1 MDRST
6 IKSILT
12 SAALLA
18 FTLFSTALAPLAQTP
33 PANAQSDIASRVDQI
48 FARWDRPDSP
58 GCALGVIKDGKLIY
72 KKGYG
77 MANLEHDIPISP
89 ATVFNIGSA
98 SNQFTAMS
106 ILLLAKQ
113 GKLSL
118 DDDIRKYLPELSAY
132 QDTITIRHLIH
143 HTGGIRD
150 RIDILRLAS
159 RDFDQVYREDD
170 IIELLVRQKELNF
183 KPGARQ
189 LFSSS
194 GYVLLASIVKK
205 VSEKSLRQFANENI
219 FTPLGMTNTGF
230 QDEDAM
236 IIKNRATDYL
246 YNNNEG
252 GFEMKK
258 SNVEPVGDGG
268 LLTTVEDLLLWDQ
281 NFYQNKL
288 GGPELIDQLLTTGTL
303 NDSDRHRS

>member
-1 MDRST
+1 MNRST

-18 FTLFSTALAPLAQTP
+18 FTLFSIAFAPFAQTP
-33 PANAQSDIASRVDQI
+33 SANEQSDITSRVDRI

-72 KKGYG
+72 QKGYG

-89 ATVFNIGSA
+89 ATVFHIGSA

-118 DDDIRKYLPELSAY
+118 DDDIRKYLPELPVY
-132 QDTITIRHLIH
+132 QDTTTIRHLIH
-143 HTGGIRD
+143 HTSGMRD
-150 RIDILRLAS
+150 RIDLLRLAG
-159 RDFDQVYREDD
+159 RDFEQVYREDD
-170 IIELLVRQKELNF
+170 IIELLARQKELNF

-205 VSEKSLRQFANENI
+205 VSGKSLRQFANENI
-219 FTPLGMTNTGF
+219 FTPLSMTNTGF

-236 IIKNRATDYL
+236 VIKNRATDYL
-246 YNNNEG
+246 YNHDQTALA
-252 GFEMKK
+252 K
-258 SNVEPVGDGG
+258 
-268 LLTTVEDLLLWDQ
+268 TTLSACPDARHDCS
-281 NFYQNKL
+281 
-288 GGPELIDQLLTTGTL
+288 GST
-303 NDSDRHRS
+303 DRSLAPGAARSGCIE